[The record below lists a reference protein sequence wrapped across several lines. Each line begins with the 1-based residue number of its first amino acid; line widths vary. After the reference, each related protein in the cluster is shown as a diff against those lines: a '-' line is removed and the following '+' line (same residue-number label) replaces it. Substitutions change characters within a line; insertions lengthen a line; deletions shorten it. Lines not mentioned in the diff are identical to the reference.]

1 MCIIDPCISIF
12 ISALNKNKKITIGGF
27 HFSDLFLDLFGL
39 FFENRRR
46 GLARLLKL
54 YKVVILTE
62 KGDKKPLIHS
72 LLLASAPYSA
82 GASYKLSQALQ
93 VGF

>member
-1 MCIIDPCISIF
+1 M
-12 ISALNKNKKITIGGF
+12 
-27 HFSDLFLDLFGL
+27 
-39 FFENRRR
+39 
-46 GLARLLKL
+46 ARLLKL

-62 KGDKKPLIHS
+62 KGDKTPPINS

-82 GASYKLSQALQ
+82 GASYKLSQPLQ